1 MALIVDDTAG
11 VTSNPYFIGNVT
23 SSRNCRPQSAL
34 RHSRTV
40 VSSRSV
46 PHGAAAASRGLLPHT
61 SQRAAR
67 SSPST
72 KRRSG
77 GRLTTMPRIVNRA
90 GTTTSLRNQACLGRM
105 AAAPRSTAR
114 RLIKPAELTLNLR
127 RTPYI
132 DAERLYR
139 PSSCSRGGGDTGT
152 AHCPSRCYSYL
163 FSASS
168 NSNTL
173 VLPSNPRRRSTDQ

>member
-1 MALIVDDTAG
+1 LALIVGDTAG
-11 VTSNPYFIGNVT
+11 VTSNPYFIGKVT

-34 RHSRTV
+34 RHSRPA

-46 PHGAAAASRGLLPHT
+46 PHGAAAASQGLLPHT
-61 SQRAAR
+61 CQRAAR

-72 KRRSG
+72 NRRSG

-90 GTTTSLRNQACLGRM
+90 GTITNLRNQACLGRM

-114 RLIKPAELTLNLR
+114 HLIKPAELTLNLR
-127 RTPYI
+127 RTLPLTLRDYI
-132 DAERLYR
+132 DHLRAA
-139 PSSCSRGGGDTGT
+139 GGDTGV

-168 NSNTL
+168 NSSTL
-173 VLPSNPRRRSTDQ
+173 FLPSNPRRRSTDQ